1 MYSDR
6 VLRDCMLDGHAYC
19 FAGHTGPG
27 LKGND
32 DGGRTLK
39 SRGSTRRGP
48 LNRAAYEAF
57 SLYERGDAS
66 NVVRN

>member
-32 DGGRTLK
+32 DLGADTKVPGVDPPRTFK
-39 SRGSTRRGP
+39 SCRVRGI
-48 LNRAAYEAF
+48 
-57 SLYERGDAS
+57 
-66 NVVRN
+66 